1 MHLEELGFEASDNKK
16 ALLLYKYWNK
26 HLNAA
31 ESICTFSTFSGKLGP
46 RFVSPLTVHFKKKG
60 YWLLILLSIYP
71 CLDRYIVSIVDFVDY
86 IADLSCSRQYCAF
99 KAINL

>member
-16 ALLLYKYWNK
+16 ALLLYKHWNK
-26 HLNAA
+26 HLNVA

-46 RFVSPLTVHFKKKG
+46 WFVSPLTVHFKNKG

-71 CLDRYIVSIVDFVDY
+71 CLDRYSVSIVDFVDY
-86 IADLSCSRQYCAF
+86 IADLSWGRQYCAF